1 MTVNYKDLWTYI
13 QNKLAHEGDN
23 VFNVDIPN
31 TKHAREMNE
40 SSEIDDVIQLLGG
53 ILSDYDIPDKERQKA
68 EMTLKMLKL
77 RPL

>member
-1 MTVNYKDLWTYI
+1 MELYRQRFEDDMTVNYKDLWTYI

-40 SSEIDDVIQLLGG
+40 SSEIDDVI
-53 ILSDYDIPDKERQKA
+53 
-68 EMTLKMLKL
+68 
-77 RPL
+77 